1 MKAVV
6 ALGSN
11 LEHRKLNIDIAITH
25 LEVLLQNLK
34 VSPYIETKPVGGPDQ
49 NDFLNAVVIGNC
61 ELTPESLLAELLK
74 IEDQMGRVRE
84 VKWGP
89 RIIDLDLIVYGEQ
102 VIDTVFLKLP
112 HPLAKSRE
120 FVLKPWLAID
130 PEGEIPGI
138 GKVKSLLASIQST
151 S

>member
-1 MKAVV
+1 MKAVI

-11 LEHRKLNIDIAITH
+11 LENRKLNLDIAITH
-25 LEVLLQNLK
+25 LEVLLQDLK

-49 NDFLNAVVIGNC
+49 DDYLNAVVIGNC
-61 ELTPESLLAELLK
+61 ELSPELLLSELLK
-74 IEDQMGRVRE
+74 IENQLGRVRE
-84 VKWGP
+84 IKWGP

-102 VIDTVFLKLP
+102 VIDTEFLKLP

-120 FVLKPWLAID
+120 FVLKPWFAID

-138 GKVKSLLASIQST
+138 GAIKTLLASIQS
-151 S
+151 SS

>member
-11 LEHRKLNIDIAITH
+11 LENRKLNIDIAITH
-25 LEVLLQNLK
+25 LEVFLQNLK
-34 VSPYIETKPVGGPDQ
+34 VSPYIETKPVGGPYQ

-112 HPLAKSRE
+112 HPLAKSRD

>member
-11 LEHRKLNIDIAITH
+11 LENRKLNIDIAITH

>member
-1 MKAVV
+1 MKAVI

-11 LEHRKLNIDIAITH
+11 LENRKLNLDIAITH
-25 LEVLLQNLK
+25 LEVLLQDLK

-49 NDFLNAVVIGNC
+49 DDYLNAVVIGNC
-61 ELTPESLLAELLK
+61 ELSPELLLSELLK
-74 IEDQMGRVRE
+74 IENQLGRVRE
-84 VKWGP
+84 IKWGP

-102 VIDTVFLKLP
+102 EIDTEFLKLP

-120 FVLKPWLAID
+120 FVLKPWFAID

-138 GKVKSLLASIQST
+138 GAIKILLASIQS
-151 S
+151 SS

>member
-11 LEHRKLNIDIAITH
+11 LENRKLNIDIAITH

-34 VSPYIETKPVGGPDQ
+34 VSPYIETKPVGGPYQ

>member
-1 MKAVV
+1 MKAVI

-11 LEHRKLNIDIAITH
+11 LENRKLNLDIAITH
-25 LEVLLQNLK
+25 LEVLLKDLK

-49 NDFLNAVVIGNC
+49 DDYLNAVVIGNC
-61 ELTPESLLAELLK
+61 ELSPELLLSELLK
-74 IEDQMGRVRE
+74 IENQLGRVRE
-84 VKWGP
+84 IKWGP

-102 VIDTVFLKLP
+102 EIDTEFLKLP

-120 FVLKPWLAID
+120 FVLKPWFAID

-138 GKVKSLLASIQST
+138 GAIKTLLASIQS
-151 S
+151 SS

>member
-11 LEHRKLNIDIAITH
+11 LENRKLNLDIAITH
-25 LEVLLQNLK
+25 LEELLQDLK
-34 VSPYIETKPVGGPDQ
+34 VSPYFETEPVGGPEQD
-49 NDFLNAVVIGNC
+49 DFINAVVIGSC
-61 ELTPESLLAELLK
+61 DLTPEILLAELLK

-89 RIIDLDLIVYGEQ
+89 RIIDLDLIVYGKQ
-102 VIDTVFLKLP
+102 VVDTVFLKLP
-112 HPLAKSRE
+112 HPLAQSRE
-120 FVLKPWLAID
+120 FVLIPWLAID

-138 GKVKSLLASIQST
+138 GAVKSLLASIQST

>member
-11 LEHRKLNIDIAITH
+11 LENRKLNIDIAITH

-34 VSPYIETKPVGGPDQ
+34 VSPYIETKPVGGPYQ

-61 ELTPESLLAELLK
+61 ELTPELLLAELLM

>member
-11 LEHRKLNIDIAITH
+11 LENRKLNIDIAITH

-34 VSPYIETKPVGGPDQ
+34 VSPYIETKPVGGPYQ

-61 ELTPESLLAELLK
+61 ELTPQSLLAELLK

-112 HPLAKSRE
+112 HPLAQSRE